1 MRVSVL
7 ASGSKGNCTYIE
19 TEGTK
24 ALIDIGTSALY
35 TEKALKNKGIN
46 PNDIKQIFIT
56 HAHKDH
62 IGGLRVFLKKYAV
75 TVYLTEKMFEEID
88 FEIDNV
94 CFINKE
100 LTVNDLTVTPIKTSH
115 DTADSN
121 GYILTSNGKSLVY
134 ITDTGYIHMKNYHR
148 LKNKNM
154 YIFESNHDVTML
166 MEGKYPYHIKQR
178 ILGDKGHLSNKD
190 CAYYLSQFV
199 TENTEYIVLAHL
211 SEDNN
216 TPEIAQETLFKTFE
230 KSGKAMPKVIIAK
243 QKESTDLIEV

>member
-1 MRVSVL
+1 
-7 ASGSKGNCTYIE
+7 
-19 TEGTK
+19 
-24 ALIDIGTSALY
+24 
-35 TEKALKNKGIN
+35 
-46 PNDIKQIFIT
+46 
-56 HAHKDH
+56 
-62 IGGLRVFLKKYAV
+62 
-75 TVYLTEKMFEEID
+75 
-88 FEIDNV
+88 
-94 CFINKE
+94 
-100 LTVNDLTVTPIKTSH
+100 
-115 DTADSN
+115 
-121 GYILTSNGKSLVY
+121 
-134 ITDTGYIHMKNYHR
+134 MKNYHR